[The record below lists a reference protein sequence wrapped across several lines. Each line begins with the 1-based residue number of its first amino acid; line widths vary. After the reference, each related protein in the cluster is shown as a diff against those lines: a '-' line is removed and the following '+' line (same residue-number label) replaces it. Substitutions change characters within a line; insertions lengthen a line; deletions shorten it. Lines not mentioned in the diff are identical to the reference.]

1 MVTGDVDIL
10 KELLGSVYLTERQ
23 KQALG
28 RVMGVVLEQ
37 VQLDARQLRAVADDR
52 QMPMYVR
59 ANAEQALHHL
69 QSAVEEDRRHALL
82 GPCGAE

>member
-1 MVTGDVDIL
+1 MVMSDVNVL

-28 RVMGVVLEQ
+28 RVIGRVLEQ
-37 VQLDARQLRAVADDR
+37 MSLDTGALRAVAEDVK
-52 QMPMYVR
+52 MPLAVR
-59 ANAEQALHHL
+59 ANAEQALHYRE
-69 QSAVEEDRRHALL
+69 SAVEEDRRHALL

>member
-28 RVMGVVLEQ
+28 RLISGAKLEASLDHVAARSVLVRRGVSVSNESTLGN
-37 VQLDARQLRAVADDR
+37 V
-52 QMPMYVR
+52 
-59 ANAEQALHHL
+59 
-69 QSAVEEDRRHALL
+69 VEEDRRHALL

>member
-10 KELLGSVYLTERQ
+10 KELLGSVYLTDRQ

-28 RVMGVVLEQ
+28 RLLSGAKLEAALDRVAARSVLVRHGVSVSNESTLGN
-37 VQLDARQLRAVADDR
+37 V
-52 QMPMYVR
+52 
-59 ANAEQALHHL
+59 
-69 QSAVEEDRRHALL
+69 VEEDRRHALL